1 MLKPFLDN
9 DVPRLFPDDP
19 ESMVFHQDSASSYT
33 ARATIKFLKNNNVNF
48 IEKEEW
54 MPKSPDAAP
63 MDFGI
68 WGILKRHLQKRNV
81 NTLLGLKRALKDEW
95 NKLDQKTINK
105 TLESWPNRCKLIYR
119 CHGSHIEHL
128 IQ

>member
-1 MLKPFLDN
+1 
-9 DVPRLFPDDP
+9 
-19 ESMVFHQDSASSYT
+19 
-33 ARATIKFLKNNNVNF
+33 
-48 IEKEEW
+48 

-68 WGILKRHLQKRNV
+68 WGILKRRLQKRNI

-95 NKLDQKTINK
+95 NKLHQKTINK
-105 TLESWPNRCKLIYR
+105 TLESWPKRCKLIYR

-128 IQ
+128 IHENKI